1 VEYLLGQKK
10 AGRIRHLGFSA
21 HARAETIDNFLNWRD
36 CFEFVQIQL
45 NYLDWTLQDAKRK
58 YEVITNHGIPVIT
71 MESCRG
77 GRLASLNEKAEAML
91 KKARPND
98 SIASWAFWFLQSLP
112 NVQVVLSGMT
122 TMEQVVENVRL
133 FSEPDPTTEAE
144 KELLQQVV
152 DTMVDL
158 VPCTACRYCCDVCP
172 QDLDIPKLIS
182 MYNEASFENAF
193 TLNFTLGAMTEAE
206 LPSACLACGDCKEL
220 CPQGIDIPDVME
232 RFVETIASM
241 PKMGPPPTPKK
252 PAGSAE

>member
-1 VEYLLGQKK
+1 
-10 AGRIRHLGFSA
+10 
-21 HARAETIDNFLNWRD
+21 
-36 CFEFVQIQL
+36 
-45 NYLDWTLQDAKRK
+45 
-58 YEVITNHGIPVIT
+58 
-71 MESCRG
+71 
-77 GRLASLNEKAEAML
+77 
-91 KKARPND
+91 
-98 SIASWAFWFLQSLP
+98 
-112 NVQVVLSGMT
+112 
-122 TMEQVVENVRL
+122 
-133 FSEPDPTTEAE
+133 
-144 KELLQQVV
+144 
-152 DTMVDL
+152 